1 MNLKKQNL
9 QKYLIYTPSYNP
21 QSGGIIVL
29 HKLCHMLNKLG
40 AHAFLFHDK
49 IDKVNYFNTNP
60 EYLTPIADL
69 SILNQDP
76 IVIYPEIVIGNPL
89 NAKHVV
95 RWLLN
100 RPGVIGGDGIF
111 ETSDLIYNI
120 SSIHFDKNTSSD
132 PLMLK
137 VHERNLNLFKD
148 LNQKREGSCFLV

>member
-29 HKLCHMLNKLG
+29 HKLCHMLNNLG

-49 IDKVNYFNTNP
+49 IDNVNYFNTNP

-100 RPGVIGGDGIF
+100 RPGVIGEMVFLKQVILYIILVPYI
-111 ETSDLIYNI
+111 LIK
-120 SSIHFDKNTSSD
+120 IHLLT
-132 PLMLK
+132 L
-137 VHERNLNLFKD
+137 
-148 LNQKREGSCFLV
+148 

>member
-1 MNLKKQNL
+1 M
-9 QKYLIYTPSYNP
+9 
-21 QSGGIIVL
+21 
-29 HKLCHMLNKLG
+29 
-40 AHAFLFHDK
+40 FHDK

-111 ETSDLIYNI
+111 EILILYI
-120 SSIHFDKNTSSD
+120 ILVPYILIKIQSFDAQS
-132 PLMLK
+132 P
-137 VHERNLNLFKD
+137 
-148 LNQKREGSCFLV
+148 